1 MSDYIAPELKKD
13 AFNCPHCGA
22 YAHQKWY
29 ETEIDYCEDIISLE
43 EIDADSGI
51 QNRINVCARCE
62 NYALWVSG
70 KMVYPQSSAP
80 LPVDDMPPEVKGD
93 FLEARNVIDPSPRA
107 AAALL
112 RLALEKLVTN
122 HLEAKG
128 NTLNDKIGY
137 LVKQQGLPPKIQ
149 QSLDAVRVIGN
160 NAVHPGQIDLT
171 DNKEIAISL
180 FKLLNIIVEK
190 IITEPQ
196 KIDEIYEIIPE
207 SAKKGINVRDGN
219 G

>member
-1 MSDYIAPELKKD
+1 MSGYIAPDLKRD

-29 ETEIDYCEDIISLE
+29 GIEISYGCSVYFREIKANSSMED
-43 EIDADSGI
+43 
-51 QNRINVCARCE
+51 RINICVRCE
-62 NYALWVSG
+62 NYALWVDG

-80 LPVDDMPPEVKGD
+80 FPVDNMPPEVKND
-93 FLEARNVIDPSPRA
+93 FLEARNIVDPSPRA

-122 HLEAKG
+122 HLDAKG
-128 NTLNDKIGY
+128 STLNDKIGY
-137 LVKQQGLPPKIQ
+137 LVKQQGLPQKIQ

-180 FKLLNIIVEK
+180 FKLMNIIVEK
-190 IITEPQ
+190 IITEPRE
-196 KIDEIYEIIPE
+196 IEEIYETIPE
-207 SAKKGINVRDGN
+207 SAKKGINVRDGAR
-219 G
+219 